1 MKQSMGGPSDQ
12 ERLANLAGITMTGD
26 ENFLKLARIHGA
38 IYWKG
43 VAVAILGM
51 LLLPTFA
58 TALGVFLIFV
68 GVLMLLI
75 AHLTRRL
82 LLLAATDKRVIIRSG
97 ILYADMI
104 ELRYSQIESIELGI
118 NPIGQIFGYGSVI
131 VSGTGQRRVIVPFI
145 DDAIAFRKTINDVL
159 VNK

>member
-1 MKQSMGGPSDQ
+1 MKQSIGGPSDQ
-12 ERLANLAGITMTGD
+12 ERLANLAGITMTVD
-26 ENFLKLARIHGA
+26 ENFLRLARIHGA

-43 VAVAILGM
+43 VAVAIIGM

-58 TALGVFLIFV
+58 AALGGFLIFV
-68 GVLMLLI
+68 GVLMLVI
-75 AHLTRRL
+75 AHMTRQL
-82 LLLAATDKRVIIRSG
+82 LLLAATDKRIIIRSG

-131 VSGTGQRRVIVPFI
+131 VTGTGQRRVIVPFI
-145 DDAIAFRKTINDVL
+145 DDAISFRKTVNDVL
-159 VNK
+159 VDK